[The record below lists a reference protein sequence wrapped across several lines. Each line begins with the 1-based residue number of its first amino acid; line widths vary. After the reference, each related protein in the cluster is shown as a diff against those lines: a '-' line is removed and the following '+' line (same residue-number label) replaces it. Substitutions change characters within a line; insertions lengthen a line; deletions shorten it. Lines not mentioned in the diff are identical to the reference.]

1 MLPHRRCASMPALP
15 LWVCIDVS
23 PPTVLHC
30 RCAAMLA
37 LPRCPTVAVKSV
49 FKIHALLLRYMH
61 LDLPHGASE
70 LAAPVQFGPTPQP
83 SSARAAGP
91 GPALGFGWA
100 GVGGLAGGAGPGVRA
115 APDARPAG
123 RPTMA
128 MRVAAHCGLIVA
140 MGMGP
145 IAASCTMAAYARA
158 PGRHPRCRGAIQES
172 NGGNRP
178 AQPARGKEVN
188 GNARRTCM
196 LLYS

>member
-91 GPALGFGWA
+91 GPALSRYAKISRTAGFG
-100 GVGGLAGGAGPGVRA
+100 
-115 APDARPAG
+115 
-123 RPTMA
+123 
-128 MRVAAHCGLIVA
+128 VAW
-140 MGMGP
+140 
-145 IAASCTMAAYARA
+145 
-158 PGRHPRCRGAIQES
+158 
-172 NGGNRP
+172 
-178 AQPARGKEVN
+178 
-188 GNARRTCM
+188 RRTDPAPAPRPRSPVM
-196 LLYS
+196 HPADEH

>member
-49 FKIHALLLRYMH
+49 FKTHARRSWQRQYSSA
-61 LDLPHGASE
+61 PHHSP
-70 LAAPVQFGPTPQP
+70 AAPGP
-83 SSARAAGP
+83 P
-91 GPALGFGWA
+91 GLALALGSAGRGWVA
-100 GVGGLAGGAGPGVRA
+100 W
-115 APDARPAG
+115 PAG
-123 RPTMA
+123 SGLECELRR
-128 MRVAAHCGLIVA
+128 MRGPPDGQQWQCARRRIVA
-140 MGMGP
+140 MAMGP

-158 PGRHPRCRGAIQES
+158 PGRHPRCQGAIQES

>member
-61 LDLPHGASE
+61 LDLPHGASSWQRQYSSAPHHSP
-70 LAAPVQFGPTPQP
+70 AAPGPP
-83 SSARAAGP
+83 
-91 GPALGFGWA
+91 
-100 GVGGLAGGAGPGVRA
+100 GLALPLGSAGRGWVA
-115 APDARPAG
+115 WPAG
-123 RPTMA
+123 SGLECELRR
-128 MRVAAHCGLIVA
+128 MRGPPDGQQWQCAWRRIVA
-140 MGMGP
+140 MAMGP

-158 PGRHPRCRGAIQES
+158 PGRHPRCQGAIQER